1 MEIGAILFN
10 RDHGVDFNKWIRE
23 GVSYVNNE
31 QLKRLSEHLLN
42 DNINKYN
49 PMNSSMYKRITLY
62 KKTDMDKYN
71 RFVEQF
77 EKFYNAS
84 NEKMMV
90 FEKLQRHIMIYFLN
104 CLPEV
109 IRNQIYITNESKN
122 SIKITKVTKDEK
134 MLKLNMENNVAIETI
149 IKAKGVKNIYD
160 KIIEKNF
167 SRT

>member
-90 FEKLQRHIMIYFLN
+90 FEKLQRHIMIYYMKRRNKCLLN
-104 CLPEV
+104 LKHL
-109 IRNQIYITNESKN
+109 RKFSQFFTNMRIQNIQRKMKN
-122 SIKITKVTKDEK
+122 YYL
-134 MLKLNMENNVAIETI
+134 MNLENI
-149 IKAKGVKNIYD
+149 
-160 KIIEKNF
+160 
-167 SRT
+167 